1 MTQKGESNH
10 YNVKFLKGYGFSIKV
25 KDNKLVFK
33 NSYDP
38 FKEPEVEEWF
48 ITNLPYKKIVLSGK
62 GYISTEA
69 LGLLCEN
76 NRNVILCDTY
86 GKPISYMNP
95 VMESM
100 TATKYRM
107 GQYDAFRIP
116 EKKRYLTKQIVKAK
130 IQSQIRFLE
139 STKNPE
145 LKEGI
150 QILKESLIQI
160 NEKPMVNEAKLGRRY
175 FIEYSKLIPEKYGFT
190 SRNQSSIKISKNNA
204 TDVINALLNYGYCI
218 LASEISKYI
227 NVVGLDAYYGFYHT
241 QHLGFQPLVYDIIE
255 PFRWLVDYS
264 VYKIANSESKGQYI
278 REKDYAH
285 TRKGL
290 VVMEYDLI
298 RRFLELLERTFQK
311 ERRYAFIHGVK
322 TKDGLKSC
330 QEITIAKICVQNL
343 ADFCTGKQK
352 EFRI

>member
-1 MTQKGESNH
+1 VTLAGKENH

-33 NSYDP
+33 DTHDP
-38 FKEPEVEEWF
+38 FNEPEIEEHY
-48 ITNLPYKKIVLSGK
+48 ITNLPYEKIVLSGK

-95 VMESM
+95 VMESS

-107 GQYDAFRIP
+107 GQYDTFRD
-116 EKKRYLTKQIVKAK
+116 EQKRDYLCRQIVKAK
-130 IQSQIRFLE
+130 IQSQIRFL
-139 STKNPE
+139 KFIPE
-145 LKEGI
+145 LDDEVLVAFEHADI
-150 QILKESLIQI
+150 DRPLAY
-160 NEKPMVNEAKLGRRY
+160 EAKLARRY
-175 FIEYSKLIPEKYGFT
+175 FIEFAKLIPDKYGFT
-190 SRNQSSIKISKNNA
+190 SRNQNQIRISKNNA
-204 TDVINALLNYGYCI
+204 SDVINALLNYGYCV
-218 LASEISKYI
+218 LAGEISKYV
-227 NVVGLDAYYGFYHT
+227 NAVGLDAYFGFYHKKHT
-241 QHLGFQPLVYDIIE
+241 GFQPLVYDLIE

-264 VYKIANSESKGQYI
+264 IWKIAISYHTAPRK
-278 REKDYAH
+278 KHYAY
-285 TRKGL
+285 TKQGK
-290 VVMEYDLI
+290 VVMSYELI
-298 RRFLELLERTFQK
+298 KNFLELLERSFQK
-311 ERRYAFIHGVK
+311 KRRYESRYGAK

-330 QEITIAKICVQNL
+330 QEITIAKIAVQNL